1 MLIAPLSQSGYNTGD
16 AGVPGTV
23 KQAAEAMGE
32 AAVRIA
38 LNRLR
43 TGERLKRPD
52 SDFPLA
58 EDGHSIGVPHARTDP
73 APKWQR
79 RGALAGE

>member
-1 MLIAPLSQSGYNTGD
+1 MT
-16 AGVPGTV
+16 GTV
-23 KQAAEAMGE
+23 KQAADAMGE

-52 SDFPLA
+52 SDFPLVG
-58 EDGHSIGVPHARTDP
+58 DGHSIGIPHARIDP
-73 APKWQR
+73 VPKWQR
-79 RGALAGE
+79 RADRMGHWRVNLG

>member
-1 MLIAPLSQSGYNTGD
+1 MLIAPLNRSGYNTGD

-23 KQAAEAMGE
+23 KQDADAMGE

-58 EDGHSIGVPHARTDP
+58 GDGHSIGIPHAWIDP
-73 APKWQR
+73 VSK
-79 RGALAGE
+79 